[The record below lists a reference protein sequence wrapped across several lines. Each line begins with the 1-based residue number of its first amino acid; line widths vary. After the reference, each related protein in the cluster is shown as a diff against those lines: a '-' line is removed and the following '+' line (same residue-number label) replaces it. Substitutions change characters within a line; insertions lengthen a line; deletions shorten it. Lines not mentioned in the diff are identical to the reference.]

1 MRGTPP
7 PFFTT
12 HIVELHERLV
22 YRHLQV
28 ASRYYY
34 PMPTHFAAS
43 MSNLHCKDAALPERI
58 AGTGGYSH
66 GRGEW
71 LVILKKGER
80 EKDAVLAE
88 HSACFGGYFRE
99 CCEGLVI
106 LDKKRK
112 QLCLNVSLAKNA
124 LMVWWLLSWIGD
136 RRVTA
141 LLHTCC
147 CTLVAVHTCG
157 GAQVTGA
164 LRLSGEQQGADIA
177 MIVLGGIAGA
187 VMVMHC
193 VMAVWDTT
201 ELALE
206 TEKLKRQPKKGP
218 LCNAV

>member
-1 MRGTPP
+1 MAMHCVIAHLLL
-7 PFFTT
+7 
-12 HIVELHERLV
+12 HICGGA
-22 YRHLQV
+22 QV
-28 ASRYYY
+28 
-34 PMPTHFAAS
+34 TG
-43 MSNLHCKDAALPERI
+43 ALR
-58 AGTGGYSH
+58 
-66 GRGEW
+66 R
-71 LVILKKGER
+71 
-80 EKDAVLAE
+80 
-88 HSACFGGYFRE
+88 
-99 CCEGLVI
+99 
-106 LDKKRK
+106 
-112 QLCLNVSLAKNA
+112 
-124 LMVWWLLSWIGD
+124 D
-136 RRVTA
+136 RRVTV